1 MCLVWEPTV
10 NNTVPFGSELAAE
23 SQIQRI
29 PFPKPQRRAGPPRPA
44 GGQGQALARYL
55 ARPAPNC
62 TSPPH
67 PAGHGVAVTETPS
80 SSSPPPLP
88 LDRGPLRLAGESSRA
103 GWWCGCGRRE
113 PPSWPGGKECGQS
126 RAAVFIT
133 TINSST
139 MQGSSGGK
147 GEKMLRLPSAER
159 HPASPGGYQRGV
171 RSRPS
176 GILVNQIYVQI

>member
-44 GGQGQALARYL
+44 GEGQGQALARYL

-88 LDRGPLRLAGESSRA
+88 LDRGPLRLAGESSRGWAVVRRWPESSRPGREGRSA
-103 GWWCGCGRRE
+103 GRAGRRYLSPQLILQLCRE
-113 PPSWPGGKECGQS
+113 
-126 RAAVFIT
+126 AA
-133 TINSST
+133 
-139 MQGSSGGK
+139 GGK
-147 GEKMLRLPSAER
+147 GRKCSVSPLPKGTLLLQAAIKGAFAAGR
-159 HPASPGGYQRGV
+159 PAFW
-171 RSRPS
+171 
-176 GILVNQIYVQI
+176 